1 MFRQNCREA
10 VNLGL
15 LQVFRALLE
24 AFLQQPIAGP
34 WTKSAKSCPG
44 CKVRL
49 KRSIICV
56 LALPQRYG
64 AFHKYHKW
72 GSPQIIRF
80 RFGCSISESVQLLG
94 LLHGNTQILPQ
105 SSEWHHVT
113 SPLAPQFFLALPK
126 NMVPYGTLQI
136 SWFHKIWFNLS
147 SSVPLLLRIA
157 ITDQNPFENTEYTP
171 FSDFSDK
178 PCYLSSYIPANEYH
192 PQFLPT
198 GYTSVKS
205 PMAIFQDCCF
215 HCIPDC
221 QVYSKTYDSAE
232 PQWDS

>member
-1 MFRQNCREA
+1 METPRSCH
-10 VNLGL
+10 
-15 LQVFRALLE
+15 
-24 AFLQQPIAGP
+24 IAQSDIMLHP
-34 WTKSAKSCPG
+34 RW
-44 CKVRL
+44 
-49 KRSIICV
+49 
-56 LALPQRYG
+56 LP
-64 AFHKYHKW
+64 
-72 GSPQIIRF
+72 
-80 RFGCSISESVQLLG
+80 
-94 LLHGNTQILPQ
+94 N
-105 SSEWHHVT
+105 SSW
-113 SPLAPQFFLALPK
+113 LCPK

-232 PQWDS
+232 PQ